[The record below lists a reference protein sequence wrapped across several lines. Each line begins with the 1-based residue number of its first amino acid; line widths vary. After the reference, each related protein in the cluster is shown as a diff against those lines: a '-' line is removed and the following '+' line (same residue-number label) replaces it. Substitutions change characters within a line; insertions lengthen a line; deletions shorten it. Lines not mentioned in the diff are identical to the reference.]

1 MTARKKIL
9 IVDDDHDTL
18 DLLEIFLYNRY
29 DIITAMN
36 GFEALAKVEEE
47 RPSLILTDIK
57 MPVMDGIRFFNNLR
71 KNEATRNIPVIAVTS
86 FIQENTAKSLS
97 SMGFNEVLSKPPDGK
112 LIVGAIARL
121 IESEADRPQ
130 TKQPQKSKRPNK
142 K

>member
-29 DIITAMN
+29 DIITANN
-36 GFEALAKVEEE
+36 GFEALSKVEEE
-47 RPSLILTDIK
+47 LPALILTDIK

-71 KNEATRNIPVIAVTS
+71 KNEATKNIPIIAVTS

-97 SMGFNEVLSKPPDGK
+97 SMGFNAVLTKPPDSDAITG
-112 LIVGAIARL
+112 VIARL
-121 IESEADRPQ
+121 LDQENTS
-130 TKQPQKSKRPNK
+130 TKQTRNKRSKKR
-142 K
+142 

>member
-1 MTARKKIL
+1 MTSRKKIL

-18 DLLEIFLYNRY
+18 DLLEIFLYTRY

-47 RPSLILTDIK
+47 QPSLILTDIK
-57 MPVMDGIRFFNNLR
+57 MPVMDGIRFFNNLK

-86 FIQENTAKSLS
+86 FIQENPAKSLS
-97 SMGFNEVLSKPPDGK
+97 SMGFNEVLSKPPDGA
-112 LIVGAIARL
+112 LIIKTIARFL
-121 IESEADRPQ
+121 EPEEQSRKKTRNRRPG
-130 TKQPQKSKRPNK
+130 K

>member
-1 MTARKKIL
+1 MTVRKKIL

-47 RPSLILTDIK
+47 LPALILTDIK

-71 KNEATRNIPVIAVTS
+71 RNEATKNIPVIAVTS

-112 LIVGAIARL
+112 LIVSSIVRL
-121 IESEADRPQ
+121 LESEADRPQ
-130 TKQPQKSKRPNK
+130 NKPPRNKRSNK